1 MSYNTAY
8 TYGNQYDT
16 SYPDNYSF
24 MMSAISRVSSLNN
37 LLQQLKPYLHEQ
49 HTIRI
54 MKDFNS
60 TILSISDAVI
70 DREFCSKCCE
80 ALQESLSNE
89 FLDMGVKYQYF
100 QFLDKLSKNYQYS
113 YFINYVLETNNSEL
127 IEAILLFLAQK
138 KFDLVLGNEEN
149 FLIESLKIKNP
160 VIQEFALNTLIL
172 SGKSNY
178 ISALKTIKIDDRYL
192 QKKLNKFLNV

>member
-1 MSYNTAY
+1 
-8 TYGNQYDT
+8 
-16 SYPDNYSF
+16 
-24 MMSAISRVSSLNN
+24 
-37 LLQQLKPYLHEQ
+37 
-49 HTIRI
+49 

-172 SGKSNY
+172 WGKSNY

>member
-1 MSYNTAY
+1 MSYDTTY

-16 SYPDNYSF
+16 SYSDSNSF
-24 MMSAISRVSSLNN
+24 IISAISRLSSLND
-37 LLQQLKPYLHEQ
+37 LLQQLKPYLYEPHN
-49 HTIRI
+49 INS

-70 DREFCSKCCE
+70 DKEFCSKCCE
-80 ALQESLSNE
+80 DLQESISNE

-100 QFLDKLSKNYQYS
+100 QFLDNLSKYDQYS
-113 YFINYVLETNNSEL
+113 YFINYVLENNNSEL

-138 KFDLVLGNEEN
+138 KFDLVLGDEEN
-149 FLIESLKIKNP
+149 FLIESFKIKNP

-172 SGKSNY
+172 WGKSNY
-178 ISALKTIKIDDRYL
+178 ISALKTIKLDDPYF
-192 QKKLNKFLNV
+192 QKKLNKFLNA